1 MKTINTKQKNKKK
14 IMNFTIYTKD
24 QCPYCY
30 KVKQVL
36 ELTGNNFVEYTLGQ
50 DFTKE
55 QFYAEFGEGSTF
67 PQVLCDDKKLGGCT
81 DTVKFLKEKQIV

>member
-1 MKTINTKQKNKKK
+1 
-14 IMNFTIYTKD
+14 MNFTVYTKTE
-24 QCPYCY
+24 CPYCY

-36 ELTGNNFVEYTLGQ
+36 ELTGNKFVEYTLGQ

-55 QFYAEFGEGSTF
+55 QFYAEFGDGSTF
-67 PQVLCDDKKLGGCT
+67 PQVLCDDKKLGGCI

>member
-1 MKTINTKQKNKKK
+1 
-14 IMNFTIYTKD
+14 MNFTIYTKTD
-24 QCPYCY
+24 CPYCY

-36 ELTGNNFVEYTLGQ
+36 ELTGNKFVEYTLGE

-67 PQVLCDDKKLGGCT
+67 PQVLCDSEKLGGCT